1 MTVSAVGQQ
10 SERVLDVID
19 RNEDRLVRF
28 LQDLLR
34 IPSVWGNATA
44 LTAAAEHLAT
54 PLREAGLA
62 VQLPGSGTPGMPNML
77 ARLGDGGDD
86 GIIFNGHMEV
96 YPPSESW
103 TRDPFGGDVVDGRIY
118 GVGVSDM
125 KAGTAAMTMATAMLA
140 EAGTR
145 PERDVI
151 VLAVPN
157 HFEGGE
163 GTRQAIRDGLK
174 ADFAINCEP
183 SDMRVLLGQ
192 RGIAYVKVTVS
203 GRASHTTALDV
214 GVNAIERAAK
224 VVQEVLAMPITD
236 RDGLVLPDLKV
247 CNIAQIAGGVVHNL
261 VPERC
266 ELTFDFR
273 FPAGQDQD
281 CVLRDVRDA
290 VERALNRLQ
299 EFPVDVHLEAT
310 CLKNPRSSL
319 HVAEDEPIVQHL
331 AAAHLAV
338 TDQPATFDTHNA
350 WPDTP
355 IFWESGIKAVT
366 YGPGSMNC
374 YWDDESV
381 SVADYLTSIRTYAV
395 AALTLG
401 NRSGV

>member
-1 MTVSAVGQQ
+1 MTVSAVSQQ
-10 SERVLDVID
+10 TARVLDLID
-19 RNEDRLVRF
+19 RSEDRLVSF
-28 LQDLLR
+28 LQDFLR
-34 IPSVWGNATA
+34 IPSVWGTATA
-44 LTAAAEHLAT
+44 LTAAAEHLAA
-54 PLREAGLA
+54 PLRAAGLT
-62 VQLPGSGTPGMPNML
+62 VSLPDSGTPGMPNVL
-77 ARLGDGGDD
+77 ARLGDGSDD
-86 GIIFNGHMEV
+86 GIVFNGHMEV

-125 KAGTAAMTMATAMLA
+125 KAGTAAMTMAAAMLA
-140 EAGTR
+140 ETGVR
-145 PERDVI
+145 PGRDVI

-163 GTRQAIRDGLK
+163 GTRQALRDGLT
-174 ADFAINCEP
+174 AEFAINCEP
-183 SDMRVLLGQ
+183 SDLRVLLGQ
-192 RGIAYVKVTVS
+192 RGIAYVKVTVT
-203 GRASHTTALDV
+203 GRAAHTTALDV
-214 GVNAIERAAK
+214 GVNAIERAAR

-236 RDGLVLPDLKV
+236 RDGQVLPDLKV
-247 CNIAQIAGGVVHNL
+247 CNIAQISGGVVHNL

-290 VERALNRLQ
+290 VERALDQLA
-299 EFPVDVHLEAT
+299 EFPVDIRLEAT

-319 HVAEDEPIVQHL
+319 RVGPDEPIVGHL
-331 AAAHLAV
+331 AAAHRAV
-338 TDQPATFDTHNA
+338 TGEEAVFDTHKA

-366 YGPGSMNC
+366 YGPGSMDC

-381 SVADYLTSIRTYAV
+381 SVADYLTAIRTYAV
-395 AALTLG
+395 AALALG
-401 NRSGV
+401 ERSGA